1 MRKRKENWDLKMKE
15 RGAEETNRRE
25 MKLYVPEEGWECH
38 CLSSVPSFL
47 QDIPFFLEDTYFQLS
62 IAVLLT
68 YHVITTAV
76 I

>member
-1 MRKRKENWDLKMKE
+1 
-15 RGAEETNRRE
+15 
-25 MKLYVPEEGWECH
+25 
-38 CLSSVPSFL
+38 VPSFL